1 MKIVGFVG
9 FQGSGKDTASFP
21 LLEAGYKKTS
31 FAGKLKDCCATIFGW
46 DRSMLEGTDPESRL
60 KREETDLWW
69 AEKLKKPGFSP
80 RRAFQTIGTDTIRS
94 NFNENIWVYAVERQL
109 TQEGG
114 NWVITDCRF
123 PNEIQM
129 LKDLGAT
136 IIRVKRG
143 EDPDWY
149 DIAKMANTLPQD
161 SDEAVV
167 QAKAVQYLN
176 DKRIHISEWAWIGYP
191 FDHELLNDC
200 SAEEL
205 HERVRKL
212 CL

>member
-46 DRSMLEGTDPESRL
+46 ERSMLEGTDPESRL
-60 KREETDLWW
+60 KREETDIWW
-69 AEKLKKPGFSP
+69 AEKLQKPGFSP
-80 RRAFQTIGTDTIRS
+80 RRAFQTIGTDTIRTHFD
-94 NFNENIWVYAVERQL
+94 NNIWVYAVERQL
-109 TQEGG
+109 TQEDS

-123 PNEIQM
+123 PNEIKM
-129 LKDLGAT
+129 LKDLGAI

-143 EDPDWY
+143 DDPFWFDMAK
-149 DIAKMANTLPQD
+149 DINKELEFNPSQELIDYMTPIAG
-161 SDEAVV
+161 
-167 QAKAVQYLN
+167 
-176 DKRIHISEWAWIGYP
+176 HISEWAWIGSPHIDY
-191 FDHELLNDC
+191 ELLNDC
-200 SAEEL
+200 PPEEL
-205 HERVRKL
+205 HEQVCKL